1 MKVVKKKTDDGHI
14 KLDVTASTSDVSD
27 ALNRASEVF
36 CMQMGIRPQQG
47 KTPQQVVAEQLGI
60 RDLDSAVAPQAV
72 EMLVAPALNKH
83 NLVPAFT
90 PVPQADTMMKRG
102 KSFQFTLDVVPKPTY
117 ELSDYGPVKFNAQ
130 PFESDEEA
138 IDQQIG
144 ELASNYT
151 TFVATDPHPLGA
163 KDNCK
168 IKMET
173 KKDGEIIAGLTT
185 EGRSYSLGQG
195 LMPVGFDEN
204 IVGMEVGETRTF
216 TFEGPGLDE
225 DMNEI
230 METYETTVT
239 LLEVQKEVVPVIDD
253 EWIEKNMPMYKSLA
267 DMREDFGKKINKERE
282 AYYEDYKRN
291 LAARALS
298 ERFEGSIP
306 DEIYEGAMR
315 EQQKNLRQQV
325 AASGQSWEEFCEK
338 NGGEQQVNMTTMVS
352 MRQSLVQGYCLDAYY
367 KHHGLSYTDQD
378 LDDACFQVNPRNP
391 RGARKQMEK
400 NGLGFALREAAERL
414 RACKHLVET
423 ADISYGQ
430 PTIVG

>member
-1 MKVVKKKTDDGHI
+1 MKVVKKKQDNGHI
-14 KLDVTASTSDVSD
+14 RLDVTASTSDVTD
-27 ALNRASEVF
+27 ALNKACEVF
-36 CMQMGIRPQQG
+36 CRQMGIHPQEG
-47 KTPQQVVAEQLGI
+47 KTPQQIVSEQLGI
-60 RDLDSAVAPQAV
+60 RDLDSAVANSAI

-83 NLVPAFT
+83 NIIPAFT
-90 PVPQADTMMKRG
+90 PVPQAGDMIKRG
-102 KSFQFTLDVVPKPTY
+102 KTFQFMLDVVPKPTY
-117 ELSDYGPVKFNAQ
+117 ELSDYSPVKFNAQ

-144 ELASNYT
+144 ELASNYKT
-151 TFVATDPHPLGA
+151 YVKTDPHPIA
-163 KDNCK
+163 KGDACK
-168 IKMET
+168 LKMEVT
-173 KKDGEIIAGLTT
+173 KDGEVVPGLTT
-185 EGRSYSLGQG
+185 EGRTYQTGLD

-204 IVGMEVGETRTF
+204 IIGMNVGDTRTF

-230 METYETTVT
+230 METYEATITV
-239 LLEVQKEVVPVIDD
+239 LEVQKEIVPVIDD
-253 EWIEKNMPMYKSLA
+253 EWIQKNMPMYKDLA
-267 DMREDFGKKINKERE
+267 AMREDFGNKINKERQ

-291 LAARALS
+291 LAAGALAQ
-298 ERFEGSIP
+298 RFEGSIP

-367 KHHGLSYTDQD
+367 RHYNLSYTEQD

-391 RGARKQMEK
+391 RGARKQMEQ

-414 RACKHLVET
+414 RACKHLVEH
-423 ADISYGQ
+423 AEISYGQ
-430 PTIVG
+430 PTIVA